1 MDNSWRLPHG
11 LHKNEFYPAEN
22 VKIVRKYASL
32 LDGPIECLD
41 HHLKKMAMKV
51 YYGKGPEID
60 FARFFVL
67 NAKVLERVEFG
78 LPEISISKK
87 RMDECRDN
95 QHGQLRVEDR
105 ASRSAQFVFKNFVGT
120 KCNHHN
126 NKDIHDLSM
135 ADPFDSFFDGYVT
148 IWESVLNVHS

>member
-1 MDNSWRLPHG
+1 MTYD
-11 LHKNEFYPAEN
+11 
-22 VKIVRKYASL
+22 SL
-32 LDGPIECLD
+32 DDPIECLEN
-41 HHLKKMAMKV
+41 HLKNMALKV
-51 YYGKGPEID
+51 YDGNSPQVD
-60 FARFFVL
+60 FSRFFVL

-120 KCNHHN
+120 NCNHHN

-148 IWESVLNVHS
+148 IWESVLNVQS